1 VAETYVRFLALRG
14 SQVPFL
20 AADWRV
26 RWRLDGVRCF
36 LLCARNGSHLPAPAA
51 ARGCIQSAET
61 GRGYA
66 RTAGEK
72 VRRSYVS
79 TGLSCSLVQ
88 PYEYDKVA
96 A

>member
-1 VAETYVRFLALRG
+1 VAKQGRDVRTISCFARKPG
-14 SQVPFL
+14 AIPCC
-20 AADWRV
+20 
-26 RWRLDGVRCF
+26 RLESTLEAGWGPLL

-72 VRRSYVS
+72 VRRSYV
-79 TGLSCSLVQ
+79 
-88 PYEYDKVA
+88 
-96 A
+96 